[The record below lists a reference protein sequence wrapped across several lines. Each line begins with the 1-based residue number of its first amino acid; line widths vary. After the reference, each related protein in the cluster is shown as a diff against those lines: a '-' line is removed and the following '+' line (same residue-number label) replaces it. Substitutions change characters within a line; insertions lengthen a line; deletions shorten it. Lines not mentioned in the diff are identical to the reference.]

1 MLILQKHTIAETY
14 KFNRNRVHTF
24 VIISKK
30 MTMTEKIRPVVK
42 SDINDLKIVVDSSE
56 LFPSEYLDEMI
67 SDYFNNPET
76 QDIWF
81 TYIDKNKPVA
91 IGYCVPEKLTDGTYN
106 LLAIGVSQDVQ
117 RKGIASQMMNY
128 IEQQLKQKGGRIL
141 IVETSSDDAQIGA
154 RQFYHKIGYTQA
166 AVIKDFWK
174 DGEDKI
180 VFWKR
185 I

>member
-1 MLILQKHTIAETY
+1 MNE
-14 KFNRNRVHTF
+14 N
-24 VIISKK
+24 
-30 MTMTEKIRPVVK
+30 IRPVIK
-42 SDINDLKIVVDSSE
+42 SDLDGLRKVVDSSE
-56 LFPSEYLDEMI
+56 LFPSEYLEEMI

-81 TYIDKNKPVA
+81 TYIDNNKQVA

-106 LLAIGVSQDVQ
+106 LLAIGVSQDSQ
-117 RKGIASQMMNY
+117 GTGIASQMMNY
-128 IEQQLKQKGGRIL
+128 IEQLLKQKDGRIL

-154 RQFYHKIGYTQA
+154 RNFYKKIGYSQA

-180 VFWKR
+180 VYWKR